1 MKTVLQLCFQD
12 AEEQKFRHFFFLMQP
27 FFLTFKEGP
36 AQPPQGIALQNLR
49 KVLCI
54 KVEKA
59 LTKARGKKIFVCLLS
74 RGL

>member
-1 MKTVLQLCFQD
+1 MLKGKRSDIF
-12 AEEQKFRHFFFLMQP
+12 ALMQL
-27 FFLTFKEGP
+27 FSFTFKEGP
-36 AQPPQGIALQNLR
+36 AQPPQGVVLQNL

-59 LTKARGKKIFVCLLS
+59 LMKARGKKIFVCLSS